1 LFPKS
6 ESLARSA
13 PSFRALR
20 NVAVLVCVAA
30 TPAAAAWPTHAG
42 NAQHTAL
49 STVPAQPLQAIKWQ
63 APVDLAPQY
72 SGGSLLTHYGTPL
85 VTEGNTV
92 LFPVKTGVAGGFR
105 VEARRAA
112 DGALRWQFDTDYTL
126 PPHSW
131 VPSVTP
137 VITPQGR
144 YYVPAAGGTLLWT
157 SALDAP
163 GPHAPTRVAFFG
175 DAAYAANAPA
185 MDASLRISTPITSA
199 ADGTLYFGIR
209 AVASN
214 PLGIVNGLASLR
226 PDGIGRFVTA
236 AAASGGLATE
246 IAMNCAPALSADGAL
261 VYIAA
266 RGVSSSPGYLLA
278 LRTADLTLR
287 AIAAPLDP
295 VSGQGATIS
304 SNGTSSPMV
313 APDGRVFFGM
323 LGTPGGSNAS
333 RGWLM
338 QFDSLLVSTGAPGA
352 FGWDVTPS
360 LVPLSMVPSYAGSAP
375 YLIMDK
381 YNFYAGFG
389 AGDGVN
395 KLAILD
401 PDATR
406 LDPISG
412 ATVMNEVRVI
422 AGVTPDPD
430 AGPSFPNAVLEWCVN
445 TSVVDPYTGSVL
457 VASEDGHLY
466 RWSLES
472 NSFTESLEIA
482 TELGQAYTPSLIG
495 PDGQVYTIHNSTLY
509 AVGSTVVHVSP
520 PVTKAGTKL
529 ARPQP
534 NPFTRGTL
542 LRFDLAQAGSATLDV
557 VDVAGQ
563 HVVTLWS
570 GETAAGVHSVR
581 WDGRDEHGTTRPV
594 GVYFVKLTF
603 GKNVHSQKLL
613 LVR

>member
-1 LFPKS
+1 LGPIS
-6 ESLARSA
+6 ESFARPTA
-13 PSFRALR
+13 CFRVLR
-20 NVAVLVCVAA
+20 NAAVLVCVAA
-30 TPAAAAWPTHAG
+30 SPAAAAWPTHAG
-42 NAQHTAL
+42 DAQHTAL

-72 SGGSLLTHYGTPL
+72 FNGSLLTHYGTPL

-92 LFPVKTGVAGGFR
+92 LFPVKTGAAGGFR
-105 VEARRAA
+105 VEARGAA
-112 DGALRWQFDTDYTL
+112 DGMLRWQFDTDYTL
-126 PPHSW
+126 PPASW

-163 GPHAPTRVAFFG
+163 GPHVPTRVAFFG
-175 DAAYAANAPA
+175 DAAYATHQAA

-214 PLGIVNGLASLR
+214 PLGIVSGLASLR
-226 PDGIGRFVTA
+226 PDGSGRFVTT

-295 VSGQGATIS
+295 VSGLGASIS

-313 APDGRVFFGM
+313 APDGRVYFGV

-406 LDPISG
+406 LDPIAG
-412 ATVMNEVRVI
+412 TAVMNEVRVI
-422 AGVTPDPD
+422 TGVTPDPD
-430 AGPSFPNAVLEWCVN
+430 AGPEFPNAVLEWCVN

-466 RWSLES
+466 RWHVDS
-472 NSFTESLEIA
+472 NTFTESLQVA

-495 PDGQVYTIHNSTLY
+495 PDGQVYAIHNSTLF
-509 AVGSTVVHVSP
+509 AVGSTVVHAGP
-520 PVTKAGTKL
+520 PVTKAGTGL

-542 LRFDLAQAGSATLDV
+542 LGFDLAQAGRATLDV

-570 GETAAGVHSVR
+570 GDTAAGPHTVR
-581 WDGRDEHGTTRPV
+581 WDGRDQRGAARPV
-594 GVYFVKLTF
+594 GVYFVRLAAGGRLF
-603 GKNVHSQKLL
+603 VHKLL

>member
-1 LFPKS
+1 
-6 ESLARSA
+6 
-13 PSFRALR
+13 
-20 NVAVLVCVAA
+20 
-30 TPAAAAWPTHAG
+30 
-42 NAQHTAL
+42 
-49 STVPAQPLQAIKWQ
+49 
-63 APVDLAPQY
+63 
-72 SGGSLLTHYGTPL
+72 
-85 VTEGNTV
+85 
-92 LFPVKTGVAGGFR
+92 
-105 VEARRAA
+105 
-112 DGALRWQFDTDYTL
+112 
-126 PPHSW
+126 
-131 VPSVTP
+131 
-137 VITPQGR
+137 
-144 YYVPAAGGTLLWT
+144 
-157 SALDAP
+157 
-163 GPHAPTRVAFFG
+163 
-175 DAAYAANAPA
+175 
-185 MDASLRISTPITSA
+185 
-199 ADGTLYFGIR
+199 
-209 AVASN
+209 
-214 PLGIVNGLASLR
+214 
-226 PDGIGRFVTA
+226 
-236 AAASGGLATE
+236 
-246 IAMNCAPALSADGAL
+246 
-261 VYIAA
+261 
-266 RGVSSSPGYLLA
+266 
-278 LRTADLTLR
+278 
-287 AIAAPLDP
+287 
-295 VSGQGATIS
+295 
-304 SNGTSSPMV
+304 MV

-466 RWSLES
+466 RWSRGEQLVHREPRDRDR
-472 NSFTESLEIA
+472 A
-482 TELGQAYTPSLIG
+482 GPAYTPSLIG

-509 AVGSTVVHVSP
+509 AVGSTVVSTGP
-520 PVTKAGTKL
+520 PVTRSDVGL

-542 LRFDLAQAGSATLDV
+542 LRFDLAHAGSATLDV

-570 GETAAGVHSVR
+570 GETAPGPAQR
-581 WDGRDEHGTTRPV
+581 ALGRTRRARCGAACGRLLRPAHV
-594 GVYFVKLTF
+594 EGRVLV
-603 GKNVHSQKLL
+603 QKLL
-613 LVR
+613 RVR